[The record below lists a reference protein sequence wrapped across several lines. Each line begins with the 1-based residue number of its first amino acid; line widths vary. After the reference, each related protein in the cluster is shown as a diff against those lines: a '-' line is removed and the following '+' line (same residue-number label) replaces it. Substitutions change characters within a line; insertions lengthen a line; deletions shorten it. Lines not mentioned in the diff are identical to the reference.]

1 MMLKEKK
8 KKHRESG
15 LCSSKCLRV
24 RLLKKKIMTGYFRQ
38 EEMLCML
45 ASGKHWPVH
54 AHISCY

>member
-24 RLLKKKIMTGYFRQ
+24 RLLKKKNYDWIFQTRGDVVYAGQR
-38 EEMLCML
+38 
-45 ASGKHWPVH
+45 
-54 AHISCY
+54 